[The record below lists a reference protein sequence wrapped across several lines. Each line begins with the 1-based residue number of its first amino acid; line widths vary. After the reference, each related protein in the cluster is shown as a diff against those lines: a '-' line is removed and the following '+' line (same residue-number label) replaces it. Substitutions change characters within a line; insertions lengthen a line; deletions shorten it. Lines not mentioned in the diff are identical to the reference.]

1 MLVGSLPSGKR
12 MRHPRKVRMAFEMMG
27 DPQAEDSRARELI
40 LENDARLQLQ
50 LDGAHVGL
58 FEWDV
63 VTNQSRWSTG
73 FYLLHGLEPNGEA
86 SYELWRGQVHPDDIA
101 EVEAELKHV
110 VDEAEYL
117 DIDYRIVH
125 PAGELRW
132 TRLQARMTRDSEGR
146 PLVMRGYCGDVTR
159 RKLAD
164 TALLESEKLAIAGRM
179 SAALAHE
186 INNPLEA
193 AFNLLYLA
201 RGLASPGD
209 QADLLDQTIEQLQR
223 VSEIS
228 QQTLKFARPSPPRLV
243 NVVEVIESTLRLV
256 GPKLT
261 MSSVEVKTDFQ
272 DAPQLLCSPGEL
284 QQILTNLLN
293 NAAEASREPRTIT
306 VRVRKHGDGTKPD
319 SCAVRIMVSD
329 TGPGMTPET
338 LRRIREPFYTT
349 KKESGTGLGMWVV
362 QELVSKLNGKI
373 SIKSTTDERWHGTTI
388 SLLLPMDAEN
398 TSS

>member
-1 MLVGSLPSGKR
+1 MT
-12 MRHPRKVRMAFEMMG
+12 G
-27 DPQAEDSRARELI
+27 DPQAEDLRARELI

-63 VTNQSRWSTG
+63 VTNRSRWSTG
-73 FYLLHGLEPNGEA
+73 FYLLHGLEPNEMA

-101 EVEAELKHV
+101 KVDAEIRRVVEEGEH
-110 VDEAEYL
+110 L
-117 DIDYRIVH
+117 DVDYRIVH
-125 PAGELRW
+125 PTGELRW
-132 TRLQARMTRDSEGR
+132 TRLQAQMARDPEGR
-146 PLVMRGYCGDVTR
+146 PLAMRGYCGDVTR

-164 TALLESEKLAIAGRM
+164 AALLESEKLAIAGRM

-193 AFNLLYLA
+193 AYNLLYLA
-201 RGLASPGD
+201 RGLASPGE

-228 QQTLKFARPSPPRLV
+228 QQTLKFARASKPRLV
-243 NVVEVIESTLRLV
+243 NVVEVIESTFRLI

-261 MSSVEVKTDFQ
+261 MNAVEVKTDFQ
-272 DAPQLLCSPGEL
+272 ASPQLLCSPGEL
-284 QQILTNLLN
+284 QQILTNILN
-293 NAAEASREPRTIT
+293 NAAEASRQPRMVA
-306 VRVRKHGDGTKPD
+306 VRVREHCGGETSD
-319 SCAVRIMVSD
+319 SCAVRITISD

-349 KKESGTGLGMWVV
+349 KNDSGTGLGMWVV

-373 SIKSTTDERWHGTTI
+373 SIKSTIHERWHGTAI
-388 SLLLPMDAEN
+388 SLLLPMNADIMG
-398 TSS
+398 

>member
-1 MLVGSLPSGKR
+1 
-12 MRHPRKVRMAFEMMG
+12 MG
-27 DPQAEDSRARELI
+27 DLKAEDLRVRELI

-73 FYLLHGLEPNGEA
+73 FYLLHGLEPSEEA
-86 SYELWRGQVHPDDIA
+86 SYELWRGQVHPDDVDR
-101 EVEAELKHV
+101 VEAAVKRAVE
-110 VDEAEYL
+110 EAEPL

-125 PAGELRW
+125 PTGELRW
-132 TRLQARMTRDSEGR
+132 TRLQAQMAHDPQGR
-146 PLVMRGYCGDVTR
+146 PLAMRGYCGDVTR

-164 TALLESEKLAIAGRM
+164 AALLESEKLAIAGRM

-201 RGLASPGD
+201 RGLSSPGT

-228 QQTLKFARPSPPRLV
+228 QQTLKFARPSKPRLV
-243 NVVEVIESTLRLV
+243 NVIEVIESTLRLV

-261 MSSVEVKTDFQ
+261 MSAVEVKTDFQ
-272 DAPQLLCSPGEL
+272 GSPQLLCSPGEL
-284 QQILTNLLN
+284 QQILTNILN
-293 NAAEASREPRTIT
+293 NAAEASRQPRTVT
-306 VRVRKHGDGTKPD
+306 VRVRKTCVGARSD
-319 SCAVRIMVSD
+319 SCAVRITVSD
-329 TGPGMTPET
+329 TGPGITPET
-338 LRRIREPFYTT
+338 LKRIQEPFYTT
-349 KKESGTGLGMWVV
+349 KTDSGTGLGMWVV
-362 QELVSKLNGKI
+362 QEIVSKLNGKI
-373 SIKSTTDERWHGTTI
+373 LIKSTIDQHWHGMAI
-388 SLLLPMDAEN
+388 SLLLPMNSDIP
-398 TSS
+398 SR

>member
-1 MLVGSLPSGKR
+1 
-12 MRHPRKVRMAFEMMG
+12 MAFEMIG
-27 DPQAEDSRARELI
+27 DPQAADSRTRELV

-73 FYLLHGLEPNGEA
+73 FYLLHGLEPNGQA

-101 EVEAELKHV
+101 EVEAELKRV
-110 VDEAEYL
+110 VEEAEHL
-117 DIDYRIVH
+117 DIDYRIIH
-125 PAGELRW
+125 PTAELRW
-132 TRLQARMTRDSEGR
+132 TRLQARMTRDPQGR

-164 TALLESEKLAIAGRM
+164 AALLESEKLAIAGRM

-201 RGLASPGD
+201 RGLASPGA
-209 QADLLDQTIEQLQR
+209 QADLLDQTFEQLRR

-228 QQTLKFARPSPPRLV
+228 QQTLKFARPSTPRLV

-261 MSSVEVKTDFQ
+261 MSALEVKTDFQ
-272 DAPQLLCSPGEL
+272 DSPQLLCSPGEL
-284 QQILTNLLN
+284 QQILINILN
-293 NAAEASREPRTIT
+293 NAAEASRQPRTIT
-306 VRVRKHGDGTKPD
+306 VRVRKHGNAADSV
-319 SCAVRIMVSD
+319 SCAVRITASD
-329 TGPGMTPET
+329 TGPGMTQET

-349 KKESGTGLGMWVV
+349 KKDSGTGLGMWVV

-373 SIKSTTDERWHGTTI
+373 SVKSTTDERWHGTAI
-388 SLLLPMDAEN
+388 SLLLPMNPDTVAR
-398 TSS
+398 